1 MTTSESKGRFF
12 YKTNRFYNESIRIAN
27 LNALAA
33 TLSLRATFATGGRIG
48 GSEKKEV
55 LQALLKSQIPGNTT
69 AELSPFSSSLNSIIA
84 LIAQQYSQI
93 QNFTYS
99 LFWGR
104 GVR

>member
-1 MTTSESKGRFF
+1 VNRKADFF
-12 YKTNRFYNESIRIAN
+12 TKRIDSYNESIRIGN
-27 LNALAA
+27 WNALAA
-33 TLSLRATFATGGRIG
+33 TLSQRATFATGSRIG

-69 AELSPFSSSLNSIIA
+69 AELSLFPSSLNSIIA